1 MNSVTVIFLKLLVIN
16 ISIIKLKRPLI
27 TISNLEDIFLL
38 KNLYYILK
46 NKRILIKILDKISQ
60 KQLVISITNLKFLK
74 ISFNNINSIN
84 NNIYTNNKIKIWK

>member
-38 KNLYYILK
+38 KNLYCILK
-46 NKRILIKILDKISQ
+46 NKRILI
-60 KQLVISITNLKFLK
+60 
-74 ISFNNINSIN
+74 
-84 NNIYTNNKIKIWK
+84 